1 MAKKG
6 RPQIWIEYLIA
17 KAIVGFFSL
26 LPRMAAMRLGV
37 LTGRAAYHLI
47 GHLRRVGLRNLEL
60 AFPDSTSPERETILK
75 AAFGNMG
82 RVLGVVSQFT
92 RMDAAKVGEL
102 IEYTPDPLFDAA
114 YQKTKADGR
123 GRIILGGHMG
133 NWELGAFAYP
143 TFFEPFDFIARK
155 ADNPM
160 IEQMIF
166 DIRTRLGN
174 RQMDKTN
181 VTGSMLRLLRN
192 GGNVGVLADV
202 NSHPKE
208 GVFVPFFGIQACTA
222 SGVAM
227 LATRANA
234 AIVPSFAYWSEEKRK
249 YFYYHEDIIEPVNT
263 GDRKRD
269 IEETTALYTAALE
282 RAIRKY
288 PDQWIWIHKR
298 WKTRPPGEKE
308 LY

>member
-6 RPQIWIEYLIA
+6 KPQIWIEYLIA
-17 KAIVGFFSL
+17 KAIIGSFSL
-26 LPRMAAMRLGV
+26 LPRRTAMRLGV

-60 AFPDSTSPERETILK
+60 AFPDRPLPERETILK

-102 IEYTPDPLFDAA
+102 IEYTPDPAFDAA

-155 ADNPM
+155 ADNPL
-160 IEQMIF
+160 IEEMIF
-166 DIRTRLGN
+166 GIRTRLGN

-181 VTGSMLRLLRN
+181 VAVAMLRLLRN

-222 SGVAM
+222 SGVAT

-234 AIVPSFAYWSEEKRK
+234 AIVPFFAYWNEDKKK
-249 YFYYHEDIIEPVNT
+249 YSYHHEDIIEPVRT

-269 IEETTALYTAALE
+269 IQETTALYTAALE
-282 RAIRKY
+282 RSIRKF
-288 PDQWIWIHKR
+288 PDQWIWVHKR